1 MDGSPRGRRPAGSH
15 RRPSVE
21 DRGQHHA
28 LFKRLH
34 RRWEDYLRRVHD
46 LRLPFDNNPAEQ
58 AIRMGKLRIKV
69 SECPRTLQGAQDF
82 AAIRTYLATAARQ
95 DQPMLDVLV
104 QAVRGSPWMPA
115 TT

>member
-1 MDGSPRGRRPAGSH
+1 VVH
-15 RRPSVE
+15 RAVD
-21 DRGQHHA
+21 DRLAVTAARASKTEAKHHA

-34 RRWEDYLRRVHD
+34 RRWEDYLRWVHD

-58 AIRMGKLRIKV
+58 TIRMGRRRIKV
-69 SECPRTLQGAQDF
+69 SGCLRPLQGAQDV

-95 DQPMLDVLV
+95 DQPMVDVLV
-104 QAVRGSPWMPA
+104 QGMRGSPWMPA

>member
-1 MDGSPRGRRPAGSH
+1 
-15 RRPSVE
+15 
-21 DRGQHHA
+21 
-28 LFKRLH
+28 
-34 RRWEDYLRRVHD
+34 
-46 LRLPFDNNPAEQ
+46 
-58 AIRMGKLRIKV
+58 MGKLRIKV